1 MDSVPQGHWL
11 YKDENAHFGN
21 LLWVRKLRVTRLP
34 PIPKNDSEDSKVTK
48 SQKLK
53 IPDSAKPTQQ
63 ENLKL
68 LEPQQ
73 QKVQISVPSAVGK
86 PIAKCCVKNC
96 KVDASNKLL
105 PFPSQLPQKEL
116 FAKAVLNTPSV
127 NFREMNFR
135 HICTRHFRREDLVNG
150 TAYKPNAVPTLYLN
164 HETGKFLI

>member
-1 MDSVPQGHWL
+1 MDSVPKGHWL

-21 LLWVRKLRVTRLP
+21 SLWVRKLRVTRLP
-34 PIPKNDSEDSKVTK
+34 PISKNDSEDSKVTK
-48 SQKLK
+48 SQKSR
-53 IPDSAKPTQQ
+53 IPDSGKDTQQ

-73 QKVQISVPSAVGK
+73 KKS

-96 KVDASNKLL
+96 KVDASNGTLL
-105 PFPSQLPQKEL
+105 TFPQQLPQKEL
-116 FAKAVLNTPSV
+116 FAETVLNKPSV
-127 NFREMNFR
+127 SSREINMFCG

-164 HETGKFLI
+164 HETGKFLIYM